1 MLYRMSRIRFI
12 KAGPSHFETCP
23 AKTLNALEEIMSEA
37 HEEHESPIKTPT
49 QLIATVVAAF
59 VIPIAII
66 VLLVMYVGGAPKT
79 GAGSNS
85 QSPESIAT
93 RIKPI
98 ADEGYQFGAGSQAAT
113 SDPAASATA
122 APAKITADTGKKIF
136 EAACSAC
143 HGAGIAGAPKFG
155 DKAAWSARVAQGKET
170 LYTHA
175 IKGYQGKAGVMPAK
189 GGANV
194 SDEEV
199 KAAVDYMIAA
209 VK

>member
-1 MLYRMSRIRFI
+1 MKSRLQI
-12 KAGPSHFETCP
+12 
-23 AKTLNALEEIMSEA
+23 L
-37 HEEHESPIKTPT
+37 SPIDNGMRITKS
-49 QLIATVVAAF
+49 IGSA
-59 VIPIAII
+59 
-66 VLLVMYVGGAPKT
+66 VLVRGNTSSNLVLTA
-79 GAGSNS
+79 S
-85 QSPESIAT
+85 QTFIRNVRSSSSSSASS
-93 RIKPI
+93 
-98 ADEGYQFGAGSQAAT
+98 A
-113 SDPAASATA
+113 AASATA
-122 APAKITADTGKKIF
+122 APAKITADTGKKLF

-175 IKGYQGKAGVMPAK
+175 IKGYQGKGGVMPAK
-189 GGANV
+189 GGSNA

>member
-1 MLYRMSRIRFI
+1 
-12 KAGPSHFETCP
+12 
-23 AKTLNALEEIMSEA
+23 MSEA

-66 VLLVMYVGGAPKT
+66 VLLVIYVGGAPKT

-85 QSPESIAT
+85 QSPESIAA

-113 SDPAASATA
+113 SVPAASATA
-122 APAKITADTGKKIF
+122 APVKITADTGKKIF

>member
-1 MLYRMSRIRFI
+1 MSRIRFI

-66 VLLVMYVGGAPKT
+66 VLLVMYVGAAPKT

-85 QSPESIAT
+85 QSPESIAA

-98 ADEGYQFGAGSQAAT
+98 ADEGYQFGASSQAA
-113 SDPAASATA
+113 ASTTA

-189 GGANV
+189 GGSNA

>member
-1 MLYRMSRIRFI
+1 
-12 KAGPSHFETCP
+12 
-23 AKTLNALEEIMSEA
+23 
-37 HEEHESPIKTPT
+37 
-49 QLIATVVAAF
+49 
-59 VIPIAII
+59 
-66 VLLVMYVGGAPKT
+66 MYVGAAPKT

-85 QSPESIAT
+85 QSPESIAA

-98 ADEGYQFGAGSQAAT
+98 ADEGYQFGASSQAAA
-113 SDPAASATA
+113 SDAAVSATA

-143 HGAGIAGAPKFG
+143 HGAGIAGAPKLG

-189 GGANV
+189 GGSNA

>member
-1 MLYRMSRIRFI
+1 MSDV
-12 KAGPSHFETCP
+12 
-23 AKTLNALEEIMSEA
+23 

-49 QLIATVVAAF
+49 QLIVTVVAAF

-85 QSPESIAT
+85 QSPEAIAA
-93 RIKPI
+93 RIKPVS
-98 ADEGYQFGAGSQAAT
+98 DEGYQFGAGSQAAAG
-113 SDPAASATA
+113 DAAASPAG
-122 APAKITADTGKKIF
+122 APVKVTADTGKKLF

-155 DKAAWSARVAQGKET
+155 DKAAWSARIAQGKET

-175 IKGYQGKAGVMPAK
+175 IKGYQGKGGMMPAK
-189 GGANV
+189 GGSTA

-199 KAAVDYMIAA
+199 KAAVDYMVAA
-209 VK
+209 AK

>member
-1 MLYRMSRIRFI
+1 MSDV
-12 KAGPSHFETCP
+12 
-23 AKTLNALEEIMSEA
+23 

-49 QLIATVVAAF
+49 QLIVTVIAAF

-85 QSPESIAT
+85 QSPEAIAA
-93 RIKPI
+93 RIKPVS
-98 ADEGYQFGAGSQAAT
+98 DEGYQFGAGSQAAAG
-113 SDPAASATA
+113 DAAASPAG
-122 APAKITADTGKKIF
+122 APVKVTADTGKKLF
-136 EAACSAC
+136 EAIAIRSAQG

-155 DKAAWSARVAQGKET
+155 DKAAWSARIAQGKET

-175 IKGYQGKAGVMPAK
+175 IKGYQGKGGMMPAK
-189 GGANV
+189 GGSTA

-199 KAAVDYMIAA
+199 KAAVDYMVAA
-209 VK
+209 AK

>member
-1 MLYRMSRIRFI
+1 
-12 KAGPSHFETCP
+12 
-23 AKTLNALEEIMSEA
+23 MSEA

-85 QSPESIAT
+85 QSPESIAA

-113 SDPAASATA
+113 IDAAASATA
-122 APAKITADTGKKIF
+122 AKRPK
-136 EAACSAC
+136 SQ
-143 HGAGIAGAPKFG
+143 AP
-155 DKAAWSARVAQGKET
+155 V
-170 LYTHA
+170 
-175 IKGYQGKAGVMPAK
+175 
-189 GGANV
+189 
-194 SDEEV
+194 
-199 KAAVDYMIAA
+199 MIASGKTKLP
-209 VK
+209 VERRPNL